1 MTPAPK
7 AKEMVKELLRG
18 DPSLRGVGITWTHGR
33 PCVLVN
39 VALGADQ
46 PVRDRIEA
54 NLPDVEFVIQEVGEV
69 HTQ

>member
-18 DPSLRGVGITWTHGR
+18 DPSLRGVGITWMDGR